1 MEGFDGTEADG
12 RSNYFAGI
20 ATAAA
25 RVLDHH
31 LVGLDVGQAPILAR
45 CKTARKQM
53 RERISEH
60 GEKKAR
66 AARTAD
72 RRDLLVHAMVIPQYT
87 DPFERRLRKIA
98 THGVVTLFNAIKR
111 HQLDVETAE
120 QKTTDDLAT
129 ARERKRMKVE
139 MTTSKSQFLQ
149 LLSKGTGDEGSVTG
163 RRSADA
169 ATAEGYAPS
178 DKGAAAEKRKASA
191 ASWRVLDEDM
201 LLGAQGDKSWGKE
214 VDGVDASDG
223 DSGEGGA
230 PPRSFGAGFAAGGGE
245 DEAEA
250 DLWGNNDSGDDSDGG
265 F

>member
-1 MEGFDGTEADG
+1 MVEADG
-12 RSNYFAGI
+12 RANYFAGI
-20 ATAAA
+20 AAAAA

-53 RERISEH
+53 RERVSEH
-60 GEKKAR
+60 GEQKAR
-66 AARTAD
+66 AARTAE

-87 DPFERRLRKIA
+87 DPFEKRLRKIA
-98 THGVVTLFNAIKR
+98 THGVVALFNAIKR

-139 MTTSKSQFLQ
+139 MTTSKSQFLR
-149 LLSKGTGDEGSVTG
+149 LLSKGAEGEGSVAG
-163 RRSADA
+163 KSADA

-178 DKGAAAEKRKASA
+178 DKGAAAEKKKASA

-223 DSGEGGA
+223 DSAEGGA
-230 PPRSFGAGFAAGGGE
+230 PPRGFGAGFAAGGGE

-250 DLWGNNDSGDDSDGG
+250 DLWGNDDEDDSDGG